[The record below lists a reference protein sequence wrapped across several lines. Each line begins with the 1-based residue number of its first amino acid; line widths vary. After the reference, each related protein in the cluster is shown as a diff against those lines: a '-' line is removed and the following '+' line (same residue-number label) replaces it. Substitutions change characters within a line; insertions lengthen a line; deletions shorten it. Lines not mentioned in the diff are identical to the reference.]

1 MAEASFTIRAVDS
14 TRQAFLNVQ
23 NSLSQLKQ
31 SSATA
36 AAFMKRVFDPK
47 ALGTGLAAAF
57 GISLVGAL
65 DSAVQALVNFATRFR
80 DVQNMIKESAN
91 EVARIYSDASFRAMD
106 PEQQLS
112 EIARKRRAME
122 KEIFELKKK
131 TAVVAKEIAVF
142 QYQTGRTERVQ
153 VFSSEAS
160 REEAQALVRLQA
172 EYANLTVQEE
182 ELRRSRLETRTQQAA
197 ATTAAIID
205 AQREAN
211 ERAAAERAGVEAIKQ
226 ANRDAASAI
235 LDRIDPMREYQRRL
249 DEVNRL
255 EREGALL
262 MPQAEAARRQI
273 MAERDDAITREINLL
288 REAAEAQ
295 RDILNPARQYQR
307 ELDTINELLARNLLT
322 EDEAARR
329 RAQVNAAASAAV
341 TARQDEVAR
350 SFAEFE
356 QAQARVYG
364 QQQSSAERL
373 ADLRAK
379 EATMLDELA
388 AISAA
393 DTDARIRKQGELDAI
408 RARANSREATSAE
421 GLMQL
426 RARETALMS
435 EIAQI
440 SSGNADAR
448 IRKQGELDAIRARA
462 NSREATSAEGLMQLR
477 ARETALM
484 SEIAQISSD
493 NADARIR
500 KQGELDSIRARAN
513 SSEAAGIEGLMAL
526 RAKETALMAEIAQ
539 IGVADADARIRK
551 QGELVQVYNE
561 MLPLIEEQGRLA
573 QDAASLI
580 TSGFEDAIFS
590 GEKLSNVLR
599 NLALDLTRLVFR
611 NLILDPMAS
620 GVTGIIKGIF
630 GMRADGGPVSA
641 NSPFIVGEE
650 GPEIFVPHASG
661 TIVPNHKMG
670 SAGGGGGGSVNIT
683 YNIQSGVSR
692 AELAPI
698 LENERKR
705 LRNEIPD
712 MVRRGGSYRAAFA

>member
-440 SSGNADAR
+440 SS
-448 IRKQGELDAIRARA
+448 
-462 NSREATSAEGLMQLR
+462 
-477 ARETALM
+477 
-484 SEIAQISSD
+484 D

>member
-57 GISLVGAL
+57 GISLVGAIDAAVEAL
-65 DSAVQALVNFATRFR
+65 AKFASKMDDIKRSAIETAQEVRRIQAQGAF
-80 DVQNMIKESAN
+80 E
-91 EVARIYSDASFRAMD
+91 AMD
-106 PEQQLS
+106 PEQKLAQ
-112 EIARKRRAME
+112 IGRDRRKME
-122 KEIFELKKK
+122 AEIFALRQK
-131 TAVVAKEIAVF
+131 TAVIATERDTIDR
-142 QYQTGRTERVQ
+142 TGRVRREFTQ
-153 VFSSEAS
+153 TIQGT
-160 REEAQALVRLQA
+160 REEAAELRRLEV
-172 EYANLTVQEE
+172 EYANLVVREE
-182 ELRRSRLETRTQQAA
+182 ELRRSRLETRTQQADA
-197 ATTAAIID
+197 ATAAVID

-211 ERAAAERAGVEAIKQ
+211 ARAEAERAGVEAIRQ

-307 ELDTINELLARNLLT
+307 ELDTINELLARNLMT

-341 TARQDEVAR
+341 TARQDEVTR
-350 SFAEFE
+350 SLAEFE

-393 DTDARIRKQGELDAI
+393 DTA
-408 RARANSREATSAE
+408 
-421 GLMQL
+421 
-426 RARETALMS
+426 
-435 EIAQI
+435 
-440 SSGNADAR
+440 AR

-500 KQGELDSIRARAN
+500 KQAELDSIRARAN

-670 SAGGGGGGSVNIT
+670 SAGGGGGSTVNIT

-698 LENERKR
+698 LESERKR
-705 LRNEIPD
+705 LKAEIPD

>member
-1 MAEASFTIRAVDS
+1 MAEASFTIRAVDA

-23 NSLSQLKQ
+23 NSLAQLKQ

-57 GISLVGAL
+57 GISLVGAIDAAVEAL
-65 DSAVQALVNFATRFR
+65 AKFASKMDDIKRSAIETAQEVRRIQAQGAF
-80 DVQNMIKESAN
+80 E
-91 EVARIYSDASFRAMD
+91 AMD
-106 PEQQLS
+106 PEQKLAQ
-112 EIARKRRAME
+112 IGRDRRKME
-122 KEIFELKKK
+122 AEIFALRQK
-131 TAVVAKEIAVF
+131 TAVIATERDTIDR
-142 QYQTGRTERVQ
+142 TGRVRREFTQ
-153 VFSSEAS
+153 TIQGT
-160 REEAQALVRLQA
+160 REEAAELRRLEV
-172 EYANLTVQEE
+172 EYANLVVREE

-211 ERAAAERAGVEAIKQ
+211 DRAAAERAGLESIKQ

-249 DEVNRL
+249 EEVNRL
-255 EREGALL
+255 EREGSLL

-273 MAERDDAITREINLL
+273 MAERDDAINREINLL

-295 RDILNPARQYQR
+295 RDILDPARQYQR

-350 SFAEFE
+350 SFAEFSE
-356 QAQARVYG
+356 AQARVYG
-364 QQQSSAERL
+364 QQQSSADRL

-379 EATMLDELA
+379 EAAMLDELA

-393 DTDARIRKQGELDAI
+393 DTAARIRKQGELDAI
-408 RARANSREATSAE
+408 RARANSREVTSTE
-421 GLMQL
+421 
-426 RARETALMS
+426 
-435 EIAQI
+435 EI
-440 SSGNADAR
+440 
-448 IRKQGELDAIRARA
+448 
-462 NSREATSAEGLMQLR
+462 
-477 ARETALM
+477 
-484 SEIAQISSD
+484 
-493 NADARIR
+493 
-500 KQGELDSIRARAN
+500 
-513 SSEAAGIEGLMAL
+513 MAL
-526 RAKETALMAEIAQ
+526 RAKETALMSEIAQ
-539 IGVADADARIRK
+539 IGVADADARIAK
-551 QGELVQVYNE
+551 QNELAQVYNE

-580 TSGFEDAIFS
+580 ASGFEDAIFS

-630 GMRADGGPVSA
+630 GMRADGGPVSS
-641 NSPFIVGEE
+641 NSPYIVGEE

-670 SAGGGGGGSVNIT
+670 STGGGGGSTVNIT

-698 LENERKR
+698 LESERKR
-705 LRNEIPD
+705 LKAEIPD

>member
-307 ELDTINELLARNLLT
+307 ERDPINELLARNLLT

-329 RAQVNAAASAAV
+329 RAQINAAASAAV
-341 TARQDEVAR
+341 TARQDEVTR
-350 SFAEFE
+350 SLAEFE

-393 DTDARIRKQGELDAI
+393 DT
-408 RARANSREATSAE
+408 
-421 GLMQL
+421 
-426 RARETALMS
+426 
-435 EIAQI
+435 
-440 SSGNADAR
+440 DAR

>member
-1 MAEASFTIRAVDS
+1 MAEASFTIRAVDA

-23 NSLSQLKQ
+23 NSLAQLKQ

-57 GISLVGAL
+57 GISLVGAI
-65 DSAVQALVNFATRFR
+65 DAAVEALVRFATRADNVKR
-80 DVQNMIKESAN
+80 SMIEAAKE
-91 EVARIYSDASFRAMD
+91 VRRIQAQGAMEMMD
-106 PEQQLS
+106 PEQKLAQ
-112 EIARKRRAME
+112 IGRDRRKME
-122 KEIFELKKK
+122 AEIFALRQK
-131 TAVVAKEIAVF
+131 TAVVSTERETIDR
-142 QYQTGRTERVQ
+142 TGRIRREFEFTQQGTE
-153 VFSSEAS
+153 
-160 REEAQALVRLQA
+160 EEAAQLNKLQA
-172 EYANLTVQEE
+172 EYAELINREDQ
-182 ELRRSRLETRTQQAA
+182 LRRSILETRTQRAEAA
-197 ATTAAIID
+197 TAAIID

-211 ERAAAERAGVEAIKQ
+211 ARAEAERAGVEAIAQ

-249 DEVNRL
+249 EEVGRL

-273 MAERDDAITREINLL
+273 MAERDDAINREINLL

-295 RDILNPARQYQR
+295 RDILDPARQYQR

-329 RAQVNAAASAAV
+329 RAQINAAASAAI

-350 SFAEFE
+350 SFAEFSE
-356 QAQARVYG
+356 AQARVYG
-364 QQQSSAERL
+364 QQQSSADRL

-379 EATMLDELA
+379 EAAMLDELA

-393 DTDARIRKQGELDAI
+393 DTAARIRKQGELDAI
-408 RARANSREATSAE
+408 RARANSREAA
-421 GLMQL
+421 
-426 RARETALMS
+426 
-435 EIAQI
+435 
-440 SSGNADAR
+440 
-448 IRKQGELDAIRARA
+448 
-462 NSREATSAEGLMQLR
+462 SAEGLMQLR

-500 KQGELDSIRARAN
+500 KEAELNAVRARAN

-539 IGVADADARIRK
+539 IGVADVDARIAK
-551 QGELVQVYNE
+551 QNELAQVYNE

-580 TSGFEDAIFS
+580 ASGFEDAIFS

-630 GMRADGGPVSA
+630 GMRADGGPVSS
-641 NSPFIVGEE
+641 NSPYIVGEE

-670 SAGGGGGGSVNIT
+670 SAGGGGGSTVNIT

-698 LENERKR
+698 LESERKR
-705 LRNEIPD
+705 LKAEIPD

>member
-307 ELDTINELLARNLLT
+307 ELDTINELLARNLMT

-341 TARQDEVAR
+341 TARQDEVTR
-350 SFAEFE
+350 SLAEFE

-393 DTDARIRKQGELDAI
+393 DTA
-408 RARANSREATSAE
+408 
-421 GLMQL
+421 
-426 RARETALMS
+426 
-435 EIAQI
+435 
-440 SSGNADAR
+440 AR

-500 KQGELDSIRARAN
+500 KQAELDSIRARAN

-670 SAGGGGGGSVNIT
+670 SAGGGGGSTVNIT

-698 LENERKR
+698 LESERKR
-705 LRNEIPD
+705 LKAEIPD

>member
-1 MAEASFTIRAVDS
+1 MAEASFTIRAIDA
-14 TRQAFLNVQ
+14 TRQAFLSAQ
-23 NSLSQLKQ
+23 NSLAQLKQ

-197 ATTAAIID
+197 AATAAIID

-211 ERAAAERAGVEAIKQ
+211 DRAAAERAGLESIKQ

-249 DEVNRL
+249 EEVNRL
-255 EREGALL
+255 EREGSLL

-273 MAERDDAITREINLL
+273 MAERDDAINREINLL
-288 REAAEAQ
+288 REAAGAQ
-295 RDILNPARQYQR
+295 RDILDPARQYQR

-350 SFAEFE
+350 SLAEFQ

-364 QQQSSAERL
+364 QQQSSADRL

-379 EATMLDELA
+379 EAAMLDELA

-393 DTDARIRKQGELDAI
+393 DTAARIRKQ
-408 RARANSREATSAE
+408 S
-421 GLMQL
+421 
-426 RARETALMS
+426 
-435 EIAQI
+435 
-440 SSGNADAR
+440 
-448 IRKQGELDAIRARA
+448 ELDAIRARA

-500 KQGELDSIRARAN
+500 KQAELDSIRARAN

-670 SAGGGGGGSVNIT
+670 SAGGGGGSTVNIT

-698 LENERKR
+698 LESERKR
-705 LRNEIPD
+705 LKAEIPD

>member
-1 MAEASFTIRAVDS
+1 MAEASFTIRAVDA

-160 REEAQALVRLQA
+160 REEAEALVRLQT

-182 ELRRSRLETRTQQAA
+182 ELRRSRLETRTQQAEA
-197 ATTAAIID
+197 ATAAIID

-211 ERAAAERAGVEAIKQ
+211 ARAESERAGLESIAQ

-249 DEVNRL
+249 EEVNRL
-255 EREGALL
+255 EREGSLL

-273 MAERDDAITREINLL
+273 MAERDDAINREINLL

-295 RDILNPARQYQR
+295 RDILDPARQYQR

-350 SFAEFE
+350 SFAEFSE
-356 QAQARVYG
+356 AQARVYG
-364 QQQSSAERL
+364 QQQSSADRL

-379 EATMLDELA
+379 EAAMLDELA

-393 DTDARIRKQGELDAI
+393 DTA
-408 RARANSREATSAE
+408 
-421 GLMQL
+421 
-426 RARETALMS
+426 
-435 EIAQI
+435 
-440 SSGNADAR
+440 AR

-500 KQGELDSIRARAN
+500 KEAELNAVRARAN

-580 TSGFEDAIFS
+580 ASGFEDAIFS

-630 GMRADGGPVSA
+630 GMRADGGPVSS
-641 NSPFIVGEE
+641 NSPYIVGEE

-670 SAGGGGGGSVNIT
+670 SAGGGGGSTVNIT

-698 LENERKR
+698 LESERKR
-705 LRNEIPD
+705 LKAEIPD

>member
-1 MAEASFTIRAVDS
+1 MAEASFTIRAVDA
-14 TRQAFLNVQ
+14 TRAAFLNVQ
-23 NSLSQLKQ
+23 NSLAQLKQ

-57 GISLVGAL
+57 GISLVGAI
-65 DSAVQALVNFATRFR
+65 DAAVEALVRFATRADNVKR
-80 DVQNMIKESAN
+80 SMIEAAKE
-91 EVARIYSDASFRAMD
+91 VRRIQAQGAMEMMD
-106 PEQQLS
+106 PEQKLAQ
-112 EIARKRRAME
+112 IGRDRRKME
-122 KEIFELKKK
+122 AEIFALRQK
-131 TAVVAKEIAVF
+131 TAVVSTERETMDR
-142 QYQTGRTERVQ
+142 TGRIRREFEFTQQGTE
-153 VFSSEAS
+153 
-160 REEAQALVRLQA
+160 EEAAQLNKLQA
-172 EYANLTVQEE
+172 EYAELINREDQ
-182 ELRRSRLETRTQQAA
+182 LRRSILETRTQRAEAA
-197 ATTAAIID
+197 TAAIID

-211 ERAAAERAGVEAIKQ
+211 ARAEAERAGLDSIKQ

-249 DEVNRL
+249 EEVNRL
-255 EREGALL
+255 EREGSLL

-273 MAERDDAITREINLL
+273 MAERDDAINREINLL
-288 REAAEAQ
+288 REAAGAQ
-295 RDILNPARQYQR
+295 RDILDPARQYQR

-350 SFAEFE
+350 SLAEFQ

-379 EATMLDELA
+379 EAAMLDELA

-393 DTDARIRKQGELDAI
+393 DTAARIRKQGELDAI
-408 RARANSREATSAE
+408 RARANSREVTSAE
-421 GLMQL
+421 
-426 RARETALMS
+426 
-435 EIAQI
+435 EI
-440 SSGNADAR
+440 
-448 IRKQGELDAIRARA
+448 
-462 NSREATSAEGLMQLR
+462 
-477 ARETALM
+477 
-484 SEIAQISSD
+484 
-493 NADARIR
+493 
-500 KQGELDSIRARAN
+500 
-513 SSEAAGIEGLMAL
+513 MAL
-526 RAKETALMAEIAQ
+526 RAKETALMSEIAQ

-551 QGELVQVYNE
+551 QGELAQVYNE

-630 GMRADGGPVSA
+630 GMRADGGPVSS
-641 NSPFIVGEE
+641 NSPYIVGEE

-670 SAGGGGGGSVNIT
+670 SAGGGGGSTVNIT

-698 LENERKR
+698 LESERKR
-705 LRNEIPD
+705 LKAEIPD